1 MKKEG
6 KKLIS
11 TIIPLFMILI
21 LGGVVGNYMSGMKQQ
36 KDAIK
41 SNMLEKETKINEI
54 ENIVEE
60 TNKISKDIETQNGQT
75 TNQEK
80 QNEQKQN
87 EAKQKIQNIQIDLA
101 ETQNEQ
107 EKTEKQINFDKTVA
121 FIGDSRTQGF
131 IMYNN
136 LKDVINYSYV
146 GFAVDTAITKPFVKN
161 ESGNKITI
169 LEDMKNRK
177 LQKVYIM
184 LGINELGWAYPEIF
198 RKKYCELIEEIRK
211 IQPNCKIYVQ
221 SIIPVT
227 KSKSDGDKIY
237 NNTNIANYNNL
248 IQDLAKEEYTK
259 YLDIAKALTGS
270 VGILPEEASTDGI
283 HVNKKYCEKWLT
295 YLKQNI

>member
-87 EAKQKIQNIQIDLA
+87 E
-101 ETQNEQ
+101 Q

-146 GFAVDTAITKPFVKN
+146 GLAVDTAITKPFVKN

>member
-80 QNEQKQN
+80 QNE
-87 EAKQKIQNIQIDLA
+87 AKQKIQNIQIDLA

-146 GFAVDTAITKPFVKN
+146 GLAVDTAITKPFVKN

>member
-87 EAKQKIQNIQIDLA
+87 E
-101 ETQNEQ
+101 Q

-146 GFAVDTAITKPFVKN
+146 GLAVDTAITKPFVKN

-259 YLDIAKALTGS
+259 YLDIAKTLTGS

>member
-41 SNMLEKETKINEI
+41 NNMLEKETKINEI

-146 GFAVDTAITKPFVKN
+146 GLAVDTAITKPFVKN